1 MVDYVLS
8 QRFEEEGVVA
18 PPKLIDGHDL
28 INVFG
33 INPGPRIGEL
43 LEAVREAQASGE
55 LTTREEALSYIKRL
69 ITSPPDTLP
78 RKRRTK
84 PG

>member
-1 MVDYVLS
+1 LS
-8 QRFEEEGVVA
+8 QRFEEESVVS

-33 INPGPRIGEL
+33 INQGPRIGEL

-55 LTTREEALSYIKRL
+55 LTAREEALSYIKHL
-69 ITSPPDTLP
+69 LTSPPDTLS
-78 RKRRTK
+78 RKKETK